1 MQLYLYYPKSYADL
15 EWRRLT
21 QDSKDTSF
29 SENGN
34 DYTDFDIPDDV
45 LEPIFDGYVEKS
57 TNLFSLPETIII
69 PAIADS
75 MPPIHSSTRK
85 DNSLQKSFP
94 STDNI
99 DLHVRFTIP
108 FTLIAGN
115 STTQPS
121 LLHSPDTQTARNI

>member
-45 LEPIFDGYVEKS
+45 LEPIFDGYVEES
-57 TNLFSLPETIII
+57 TNLFPLPETIIS
-69 PAIADS
+69 PATADS
-75 MPPIHSSTRK
+75 MPPIHSSTGK
-85 DNSLQKSFP
+85 DNSLQESFP

-99 DLHVRFTIP
+99 DSHVSFTIK